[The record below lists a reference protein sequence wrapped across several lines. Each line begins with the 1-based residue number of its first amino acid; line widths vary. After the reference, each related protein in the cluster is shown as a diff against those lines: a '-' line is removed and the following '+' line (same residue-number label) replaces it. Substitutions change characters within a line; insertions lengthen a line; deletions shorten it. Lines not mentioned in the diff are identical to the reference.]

1 MSTVIQVTSKHILW
15 TSLLAL
21 GLSVAGCS
29 SEPSKQEILF
39 KVKAVD
45 TAQAPV
51 ADVQFFI
58 NDDPYMFGKTNQQGI
73 YEDRY
78 DAKVGDTLR
87 LRLVPPEGYQIIGD
101 SEISMQVTEG
111 EGGPLEVDL
120 NGMFAPPKR
129 NFLFVVEGRP
139 GDRVIIENKD
149 VYQIDESRKGM
160 FIHLGSPGQSFI
172 VQVGESAAY
181 QWTYAQNDEIYLIT
195 KQAQHTL
202 VQADLVP
209 QKVSENSA
217 QAALAV
223 ATPRAPAI
231 QIKSAA
237 RSSSRG
243 ASRRGRQE
251 TPQVTPIVKV
261 PTEEP
266 TEPAL
271 PEPAVAVVEP
281 DPAPNVEIIEPAKT
295 DDDIPPPDESAMLAV
310 NNSTKVEE
318 SDGFED
324 EKTLDF
330 NAPSD
335 KVEPST
341 PSNEQIALAQ
351 PDTKEA
357 VEPSTADLLATLQP
371 STTTPPPPPSV
382 VQPKPPKPKA
392 TRSSKKK
399 RASASAP
406 PVVGDPLA
414 GMSNQDIKERVTQIG
429 NGYDSTSKLS
439 SGDVRFLKQLSQKHG
454 TAYNSAHRILG
465 AYYYK
470 IKEYRRQRDSLE
482 IATKK
487 GRYRSDAKVLLSLS
501 QAYGHFKQYGK
512 ALGTLKRTEAKMR
525 RLSGSEKANV
535 YRTYAEY
542 ARLYFIAQRAK
553 NPLRADTSLLDTA
566 IQKWKRLQS
575 ISSAGSKDA
584 SDARKQIQK
593 LEQMKSEA
601 GMP

>member
-1 MSTVIQVTSKHILW
+1 MTTAKW
-15 TSLLAL
+15 TAILAL
-21 GLSVAGCS
+21 GVGLFACS

-58 NDDPYMFGKTNQQGI
+58 NDDPYMFGKTNMDGI

-129 NFLFVVEGRP
+129 DFLFVVEGRA
-139 GDRVIIENKD
+139 GDRVIIENVP
-149 VYQIDESRKGM
+149 VYQIEDNRRGM
-160 FIHLGSPGQSFI
+160 FIHQGSPGQSFI
-172 VQVGESAAY
+172 VQVGDSAAY
-181 QWTYAQNDEIYLIT
+181 QWTYAQSDEIYLIS

-202 VQADLVP
+202 VSTELTP
-209 QKVSENSA
+209 QKVLDNPSA
-217 QAALAV
+217 PVVAV
-223 ATPRAPAI
+223 APKPSLR
-231 QIKSAA
+231 IKSSGRA
-237 RSSSRG
+237 RSSSPSRSS
-243 ASRRGRQE
+243 SRRSRSRRQTE
-251 TPQVTPIVKV
+251 PTPSVKV
-261 PTEEP
+261 
-266 TEPAL
+266 AS
-271 PEPAVAVVEP
+271 AVQ
-281 DPAPNVEIIEPAKT
+281 D
-295 DDDIPPPDESAMLAV
+295 
-310 NNSTKVEE
+310 
-318 SDGFED
+318 
-324 EKTLDF
+324 
-330 NAPSD
+330 
-335 KVEPST
+335 
-341 PSNEQIALAQ
+341 
-351 PDTKEA
+351 
-357 VEPSTADLLATLQP
+357 
-371 STTTPPPPPSV
+371 TPPPPPPVVVDKAQDVPPSV
-382 VQPKPPKPKA
+382 EQPTTADPIDIPPPAESPTLVAQNSTKIEADDGFEDSAPLVFDDPVDKPSTEGSKGSDVEVMKDPVVEPAGDPSPSTEALLASLNQTDKKDSLPSTKPRSTPKPKP
-392 TRSSKKK
+392 KPK
-399 RASASAP
+399 RAKARRSKRDMKSV

-414 GMSNQDIKERVTQIG
+414 GMSKQDIKERVEQIG
-429 NGYDSTSKLS
+429 KGYDSSNRLAAA
-439 SGDVRFLKQLSQKHG
+439 DVRFLKQLSRSNG

-465 AYYYK
+465 AYYYN

-487 GRYRSDAKVLLSLS
+487 GRYRSDAKVLLSLA
-501 QAYGHFKQYGK
+501 QAYGHFKQYTK
-512 ALGTLKRTEAKMR
+512 AIRTLKRTEAKMR

-542 ARLYFIAQRAK
+542 ARLYYIALRAK